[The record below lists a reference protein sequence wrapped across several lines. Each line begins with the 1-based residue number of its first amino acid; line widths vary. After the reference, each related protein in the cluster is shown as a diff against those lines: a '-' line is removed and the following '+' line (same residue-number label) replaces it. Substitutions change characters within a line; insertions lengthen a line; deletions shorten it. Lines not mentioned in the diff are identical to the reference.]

1 MSRTSALTRHGPHS
15 GDDHRIFR
23 VKRMNRLSET
33 RITGERLAYLVERRS
48 LIAISSLDTQ
58 LASSRRAPR
67 IFSIRSSR

>member
-1 MSRTSALTRHGPHS
+1 MSRTSVRTRYGPRG
-15 GDDHRIFR
+15 GDDHRIFG
-23 VKRMNRLSET
+23 VKRMNCLWEART
-33 RITGERLAYLVERRS
+33 TGQALAYLVERRS